1 MILFIGLHK
10 FLNSNNSSAKLI
22 LQSDFFNLYGLS
34 YLLSE
39 FDYPD
44 EGIRIVDDKCKV
56 KQSKVIFGLYSALPL
71 SLPLVL
77 SSHSLSLC
85 ARSLCL
91 WLSLSLSI
99 GIHIDFRLESG
110 LLDRI
115 EKSALKMCRA
125 HLFPYKLAVVEH
137 LQRFRA

>member
-71 SLPLVL
+71 SLPLFL
-77 SSHSLSLC
+77 SSSLPTPFPFAFGLSVSGSLSPSPL
-85 ARSLCL
+85 AFT
-91 WLSLSLSI
+91 SI
-99 GIHIDFRLESG
+99 FASKVDCWIG
-110 LLDRI
+110 
-115 EKSALKMCRA
+115 
-125 HLFPYKLAVVEH
+125 
-137 LQRFRA
+137 